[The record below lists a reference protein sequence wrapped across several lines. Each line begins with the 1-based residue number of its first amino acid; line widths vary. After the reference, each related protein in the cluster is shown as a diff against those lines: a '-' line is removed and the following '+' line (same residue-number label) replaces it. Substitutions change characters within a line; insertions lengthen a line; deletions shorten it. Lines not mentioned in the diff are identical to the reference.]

1 MEITDCLLEG
11 FEIESNHL
19 NGSFYGP
26 RAVGENFGRLLKSHP
41 VYIDPVSSLAGGY
54 HVNFLSYRKNHWKPE
69 LDTSSLKE
77 DYEFYRLVGGIGATQ
92 HFCQDL
98 QIGLDLGWEGLLDKI
113 AHYRVLN
120 TPQGGEFY
128 AGLEA
133 IVVGIQDWIGRAS
146 IEAKKMAEAEDD
158 PFLRQNLLEMA
169 DINARLVTDPP
180 KTFREACQWILWYQ
194 MTARMFNGSG
204 SLGRLDVLLQPYYE
218 RESSA
223 GTLSD
228 EEAIFHIACYL
239 VRDTAYIQLGGP
251 DASGKD
257 QTSKTSYLVLE
268 AGHRLRIPANVGVCV
283 GENVDPGLLRR
294 GMEIMFEDRTG
305 FPKFLGVEQTAEG
318 TAQNGFPIELGRQ
331 RAYSGCHWVAVPGR
345 EYCINDCIKINLA
358 RVFEIAFDEMLPEVT
373 DADSSG
379 DPSIQ
384 HLWDRFVHHLHAAV
398 NAMYRNL
405 DHHMAHMHEVYP
417 ELVLDLLCYGTIEKG
432 LDASNGGVEIV
443 NLGLDASALGT
454 VADSFAALELRIE
467 EQGRLTWEEIAHNL
481 RTNWTGTD
489 GERVRMMMRGTP
501 RYGSGGSRA
510 DEWAVKVS
518 REFSDYVAHTPTPDG
533 FKVSPGLFSWANTI
547 PMGKDVGA
555 TPDGRYAG
563 DPITHGSNPAPGFR
577 RDGAPTAMAVAIASV
592 QPGYGNPAPMQME
605 LDPSLVS
612 HGDGVELVSDLVHS
626 HFLMGGTQ
634 VNLNIVDKERILEAH
649 KDPSKFP
656 DLVVRVTGFSAY
668 FASLSPEFR
677 QLVVDRI
684 MSE

>member
-1 MEITDCLLEG
+1 M
-11 FEIESNHL
+11 
-19 NGSFYGP
+19 
-26 RAVGENFGRLLKSHP
+26 
-41 VYIDPVSSLAGGY
+41 
-54 HVNFLSYRKNHWKPE
+54 
-69 LDTSSLKE
+69 
-77 DYEFYRLVGGIGATQ
+77 
-92 HFCQDL
+92 
-98 QIGLDLGWEGLLDKI
+98 
-113 AHYRVLN
+113 
-120 TPQGGEFY
+120 
-128 AGLEA
+128 
-133 IVVGIQDWIGRAS
+133 
-146 IEAKKMAEAEDD
+146 
-158 PFLRQNLLEMA
+158 
-169 DINARLVTDPP
+169 
-180 KTFREACQWILWYQ
+180 
-194 MTARMFNGSG
+194 
-204 SLGRLDVLLQPYYE
+204 LLQPYYE

-223 GTLSD
+223 GTLPD

-257 QTSKTSYLVLE
+257 QTSRISYLVLE

-305 FPKFLGVEQTAEG
+305 FPKFLGVEETADG
-318 TAQNGFPIELGRQ
+318 TARNGFPIELGRQ

-373 DADSSG
+373 DADSSE

-384 HLWDRFVHHLHAAV
+384 HLWDRFVYHLHAAV

-467 EQGRLTWEEIAHNL
+467 EQGRLTWEEIAHHL

-555 TPDGRYAG
+555 TPDGRSAG

-577 RDGAPTAMAVAIASV
+577 RIGFVRRPE
-592 QPGYGNPAPMQME
+592 PAA
-605 LDPSLVS
+605 LL
-612 HGDGVELVSDLVHS
+612 
-626 HFLMGGTQ
+626 
-634 VNLNIVDKERILEAH
+634 
-649 KDPSKFP
+649 KDC
-656 DLVVRVTGFSAY
+656 GFY
-668 FASLSPEFR
+668 
-677 QLVVDRI
+677 
-684 MSE
+684 